1 VASNSA
7 GIRVTQ
13 IGVSDP
19 FAADYQYV
27 FNSDW
32 PSLAIAY
39 ETVVQVPYTDGASVS
54 ATVTHGLGFYPL
66 TMGWT
71 ILNGVSIGRTFATSG
86 NLSSAQNDVTFSF
99 DNDKIYFINSG
110 LYNKVTYTI
119 SIKCY
124 NVDISQNI
132 DYTLPKFPTVSTPYD
147 PTTGIKV
154 SKYQKSIASKDLN
167 DFILHSRA
175 QSPAVL
181 SIVTDVSV
189 TPSGTRFIGY
199 NNPANYT
206 PWVLAFVGG
215 PGQGTTYSPLA
226 PGSQQ
231 SGYLFGILSATQAKS
246 LGFAQA
252 RIQASFPTTKN
263 FGSLVVLRDPLV
275 LPNVLRV
282 VY

>member
-1 VASNSA
+1 MASNSA

-39 ETVVQVPYTDGASVS
+39 EAVVQVPYTDGSSVS
-54 ATVTHGLGFYPL
+54 ATITHGLGFYPL

-71 ILNGVSIGRTFATSG
+71 FLNGVSIGRTFATSG

-99 DNDKIYFINSG
+99 NENKIYFTNRG
-110 LYNKVTYTI
+110 LYNAVTYTI

-124 NVDISQNI
+124 NVDISKGI

-154 SKYQKSIASKDLN
+154 SKYQKSIASTDLR

-181 SIVTDVSV
+181 SIVTDVS
-189 TPSGTRFIGY
+189 TNAAGTRFIGY

-215 PGQGTTYSPLA
+215 PGQNTTYTPLA

-231 SGYLFGILSATQAKS
+231 AGYLFSILSSSQAKS

-252 RIQASFPTTKN
+252 RIQASFPTTDT

-275 LPNVLRV
+275 VANTLRV